1 MSVQDQNHPLIVT
14 DERLLKQL
22 NHRLSTV
29 QEDVETIKEAVSDL
43 SLEKKVEIAIENI
56 ENKLEKL
63 TDLICSQREP
73 TYHTMANTEVSSYVR
88 SYNSYN
94 IIYVTMCACMH
105 GYIYINVQ

>member
-1 MSVQDQNHPLIVT
+1 MT

-29 QEDVETIKEAVSDL
+29 EEDVKTIKEAVSDV
-43 SLEKKVEIAIENI
+43 SLEKKVGRAIENI

-73 TYHTMANTEVSSYVR
+73 AYYTMASTEVSSYVH
-88 SYNSYN
+88 SYNSL
-94 IIYVTMCACMH
+94 
-105 GYIYINVQ
+105 

>member
-1 MSVQDQNHPLIVT
+1 VT

-29 QEDVETIKEAVSDL
+29 EEDVKTIKEAVSDV
-43 SLEKKVEIAIENI
+43 SLEKKVGRAIENI

-73 TYHTMANTEVSSYVR
+73 AYYTMASTEVSSYVH
-88 SYNSYN
+88 SYNSL
-94 IIYVTMCACMH
+94 A
-105 GYIYINVQ
+105 